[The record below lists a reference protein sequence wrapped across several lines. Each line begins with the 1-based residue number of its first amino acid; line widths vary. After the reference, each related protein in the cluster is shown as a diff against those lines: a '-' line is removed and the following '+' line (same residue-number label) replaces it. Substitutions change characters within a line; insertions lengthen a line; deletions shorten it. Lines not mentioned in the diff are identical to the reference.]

1 MISQNTLNVLNDIY
15 ITYKPKKLLSY
26 KDRTRFISITHK
38 PMNNEM
44 KNTKDFKFIKVIDN
58 AKRPAECWRKN
69 KKYIYTGEP
78 TTKNWGVLTG
88 KINKI
93 FVLDLDTAK
102 WTGDKCK
109 SMTEGKHPFIEKF
122 GTDYATTFNTY
133 TIRTRSGGGHLYF
146 KYDKNMSKNRTCA
159 HHQID
164 IRSDG
169 GLVVAPGS
177 QVDGG
182 KYEVE
187 LDTDIKECPAELMSW
202 IQDQICEK
210 NYRKKP
216 NYKATKKEKKVN
228 KTIKNINKKYS
239 ENPTD
244 NRMWIYNISDAEVLK
259 VVSKLPSDYL
269 NNYEDW
275 LKLTTFFK
283 ILNRKELWV
292 QVCKTG
298 ENYNAEKNQKVWDG
312 CDAVNYEI
320 VKHIFYTANCGDII
334 PYIKYKP
341 LLKEVIQPTTIIN
354 RTKLGRIDN
363 DGVLVKDT
371 ELEKVFW
378 ALNKKHPE
386 LSGCEIGEQMR
397 KTYGDERYD
406 KYMDEGYFTEEEQV
420 DFFYDLQVLPELR
433 VEDDDG
439 LPTFTDRKY
448 KVVKSDTGTG
458 KTTAFRKYAKNHN
471 KKFISIVSRRS
482 LGTEQYNSF
491 NYYGLD
497 CAYYDISFYMRQGQ
511 NYITTIDSFFKYCKD
526 IDFSDYVIFCDE
538 WSSIVAYLI
547 DASTLQSNRI
557 ITLQFLIHALE
568 ECEEAIFVDADIN
581 DTSLLF
587 IQDIVEKDE
596 EMLFIKNEYIHNKGV
611 PAREYKD
618 EKVFEADLR
627 KLDKWILCCD
637 SKAIADDYFHMLDD
651 PTIKLYTSDN
661 DEHLNMDGY
670 DKIIYSPKII
680 YGLDSVMKRQVFCIY
695 KEHTINPK
703 NMLQQISRCR
713 NIIQLNYLF
722 TKKSVSKPRFKEL
735 TDCVEWLMEGNKKS
749 VSEFGFLTSDKINEL
764 YLHLLGRIEF
774 NNDAYNTNK
783 FAHFIRLLKARG
795 FIGNILY
802 VDTIFNEKKHKATSA
817 EIRAEREKNFDPTT
831 KQNKRINEYLQL
843 PDDETII
850 KHKNLFLDGRE
861 LEEHFRISDY
871 FYKEQKDILEK
882 LNTTNKDFN
891 IKTIR
896 SMKSKVYYLQKLTK
910 VFNNKDWEKKH
921 ARRPDILTPITDKK
935 KSKSIQRGYEVVFDT
950 KLPKPYDL
958 SITYDCDRFL
968 NKIYNKLFSSV
979 LVKDRGLLWELPD
992 GKIKKGYKWEINP
1005 DKLKTHEEIYKHR
1018 KINTAPINFLTID
1031 GEDELDAFF

>member
-1 MISQNTLNVLNDIY
+1 MISQNDIYNINDIY
-15 ITYKPKKLLSY
+15 ITNKPKKLSAY
-26 KDRTRFISITHK
+26 KDKTLFISITDK
-38 PMNNEM
+38 PM

-69 KKYIYTGEP
+69 KNYIYTGEP
-78 TTKNWGVLTG
+78 TTKNWGILTG
-88 KINKI
+88 KINNV

-102 WTGDKCK
+102 WTGAKCK
-109 SMTEGKHPFIEKF
+109 SMTDGKHPFIETF
-122 GTDYATTFNTY
+122 GTDFAKKFNTY

-177 QVDGG
+177 SVDGG
-182 KYEVE
+182 HYEVE
-187 LDTDIKECPAELMSW
+187 LDTDIKECPAELMDW

-216 NYKATKKEKKVN
+216 NYKPTKKEKKIN
-228 KTIKNINKKYS
+228 KTIKNISKKYN

-244 NRMWIYNISDAEVLK
+244 NRMWIYNINDAEILK
-259 VVSKLPSDYL
+259 VVSKLPTDYL

-283 ILNRKELWV
+283 ILDRKELWV
-292 QVCKTG
+292 QVSKTG
-298 ENYNAEKNQKVWDG
+298 ENYNAEQNEKVWAS
-312 CDAVNYEI
+312 CDDVHYEI
-320 VKHIFYTANCGDII
+320 VKHIFFTANCGDII

-354 RTKLGRIDN
+354 RTKLGRIDY
-363 DGVLVKDT
+363 LKDT

-406 KYMDEGYFTEEEQV
+406 KYMDEGYYNMDKQV
-420 DFFYDLQVLPELR
+420 DFFSEIPDK
-433 VEDDDG
+433 
-439 LPTFTDRKY
+439 KY

-458 KTTAFRKYAKNHN
+458 KTTAFKKYAKNHN

-482 LGTEQYNSF
+482 LGMEQYKSF
-491 NYYGLD
+491 NKFGLD

-511 NYITTIDSFFKYCKD
+511 NYITTIDSFFKYCRE

-547 DASTLQSNRI
+547 DADTLKSKRI
-557 ITLQFLIHALE
+557 IILKFLIEALQN
-568 ECEEAIFVDADIN
+568 CEEAIFADADIN

-587 IQDIVEKDE
+587 LKDIVENDE

-618 EKVFEADLR
+618 EDEFEADLK

-637 SKAIADDYFHMLDD
+637 SKAIADNYFKLLED

-661 DEHLNMDGY
+661 DEYLDMDAY

-703 NMLQQISRCR
+703 NMLQQIARCR

-722 TKKSVSKPRFKEL
+722 TKKSVSVPHFKKL

-783 FAHFIRLLKARG
+783 FAHFKILLKNRG
-795 FIGNILY
+795 FIDNLLY
-802 VDTIFNEKKHKATSA
+802 VDTKFNEKKHKATSA

-831 KQNKRINEYLQL
+831 EQNKRINRYLQL
-843 PDDETII
+843 PDSETII
-850 KHKNLFLDGRE
+850 KHKKLFLDGRA
-861 LEEHFRISDY
+861 LQEHFTITDY
-871 FYKEQKDILEK
+871 FYREDRENLQRLKKSG
-882 LNTTNKDFN
+882 DFN

-896 SMKSKVYYLQKLTK
+896 SMKSKIYFLQKLSK
-910 VFNNKDWEKKH
+910 VFNNKHTDTLT
-921 ARRPDILTPITDKK
+921 RPDILTPITDKK
-935 KSKSIQRGYEVVFDT
+935 TGKTIQKGYEVVFNT

-968 NKIYNKLFSSV
+968 NKLYNKLFSSV
-979 LVKDRGLLWELPD
+979 LIKDRGLIWELPD
-992 GKIKKGYKWEINP
+992 GTIKKGYKWEINP
-1005 DKLKTHEEIYKHR
+1005 EELKKNEEIYKHR
-1018 KINTAPINFLTID
+1018 KPEVVDQYKSTFLID
-1031 GEDELDAFF
+1031 EENKEVVIATQTTQNDIDTFFKTG